1 MIHVRGVGGKW
12 EHSSTRCLHILLRA
26 ARCAALTYGMPI
38 GRRVNSR
45 PYTSMHIS
53 AGPGVYESR
62 KDGRPCGQGSR
73 LHRTASY
80 TECVSQHSLRP
91 PTHSVGGCV
100 TREAGA
106 PSRPRLRTPRAAHKR
121 RHFDHCVAGAPSSSL
136 RCIALASSRGEGG
149 AGR

>member
-53 AGPGVYESR
+53 AGPGVMKAAR
-62 KDGRPCGQGSR
+62 MGGHVAKAHGC
-73 LHRTASY
+73 
-80 TECVSQHSLRP
+80 TEQPLILNAYHSIRSGL
-91 PTHSVGGCV
+91 
-100 TREAGA
+100 
-106 PSRPRLRTPRAAHKR
+106 PR
-121 RHFDHCVAGAPSSSL
+121 
-136 RCIALASSRGEGG
+136 IQ
-149 AGR
+149 